1 METDSRLCG
10 RWVTTACHG
19 QDDTV
24 VPFEQ
29 SDLMLSATKKAHLSV
44 ELVKMKNEDHWSSR
58 GETRLQTLQ
67 ATFAFLKTNNP
78 P

>member
-1 METDSRLCG
+1 MLLI
-10 RWVTTACHG
+10 HG

-29 SDLMLSATKKAHLSV
+29 SDLMFSAMKKAHLDV
-44 ELVKMKNEDHWSSR
+44 ELVKMKNEDHWLSR
-58 GETRLQTLQ
+58 SETRLQMLQ
-67 ATFAFLKTNNP
+67 STVAFLKTHNP